1 MNNTISLEK
10 KLIVYRYYIA
20 RYILNNRT
28 MDSDSFSEA
37 KEMLL
42 TIQNLIDNKTN
53 DNLNENMEQIK
64 KYVIKTKKVDY

>member
-10 KLIVYRYYIA
+10 KLIVYRYYIT

-53 DNLNENMEQIK
+53 NNLNENMEQIK

>member
-1 MNNTISLEK
+1 MNNTMSLEK
-10 KLIVYRYYIA
+10 QLIVYRHYIA

-53 DNLNENMEQIK
+53 NNLNENMEQIK